1 MIAVLRGL
9 GAGLVL
15 AFISLIAFLL
25 IGVFLPVWVMMIV
38 YGRQTVQDAPGHG
51 GIILRL
57 TVPIAGVLA
66 LIGFAFLTPAV
77 YRRFSTRRGN

>member
-9 GAGLVL
+9 GAGLVS

-38 YGRQTVQDAPGHG
+38 YGRQTVQDAHGHG
-51 GIILRL
+51 GIILLL
-57 TVPIAGVLA
+57 TLPIACVLA
-66 LIGFAFLTPAV
+66 LVVFAFLTPCV